1 MPKIKVAIADD
12 HEQFRNAIKMALAI
26 EPAIEVILEA
36 KNGKELID
44 QLPTHQPDIILMDIQ
59 MPVMDGIEATKAV
72 MATYPHLK
80 IIALSLFDNELNI
93 VKMNA
98 LGVKSFIAKEDALVL
113 PKAINIVY
121 EGGVYLPNEVAAK
134 LQTYLS
140 ATVAKTLPVD
150 FTDAELTL
158 IRMIVQGKTS
168 RQIGDKI
175 YKSHRTVEDMREK
188 LYLKLQITTKQQLV
202 VLATKWGLG

>member
-12 HEQFRNAIKMALAI
+12 HAHFRNAIKMALAT

-59 MPVMDGIEATKAV
+59 MPVMNGIEATKAV

-98 LGVKSFIAKEDALVL
+98 LGVKSFIPKEDAVVL
-113 PKAINIVY
+113 PKAINIVH
-121 EGGVYLPNEVAAK
+121 EGGVFLPNEVAAK

-140 ATVAKTLPVD
+140 TTVAKTLPVD

-175 YKSHRTVEDMREK
+175 SRSHRTVEDLREK
-188 LYLKLQITTKQQLV
+188 LYIKLGITTKQQLV

>member
-12 HEQFRNAIKMALAI
+12 HEQFRNSIKMALAM

-36 KNGKELID
+36 KNGRELID
-44 QLPTHQPDIILMDIQ
+44 QLPTYQPDIILMDIQ

-72 MATYPHLK
+72 MAAYPHLK

-113 PKAINIVY
+113 PKAINIVH
-121 EGGVYLPNEVAAK
+121 EGGVFLPNEVAAK

-140 ATVAKTLPVD
+140 TTVAKTLPVD

-188 LYLKLQITTKQQLV
+188 LYIKLGIVTKQQLII
-202 VLATKWGLG
+202 LATKWGLG